1 MRHVM
6 FALPFAA
13 TFALCGTAYA
23 QEQMQP
29 NSPDGKSVPM
39 QEAPSKIDTGKS
51 KAKRHKTTHR
61 MKKM

>member
-1 MRHVM
+1 MRVAIIAIL
-6 FALPFAA
+6 FVA
-13 TFALCGTAYA
+13 TVGGTAFA

-39 QEAPSKIDTGKS
+39 QDAPSKIDTGKS
-51 KAKRHKTTHR
+51 KAKRHKTPHH

>member
-6 FALPFAA
+6 FALPSAA
-13 TFALCGTAYA
+13 AFALCGTAFA

-51 KAKRHKTTHR
+51 KAKRHKTTHH